1 MESIN
6 RSAIELVDEALDFTD
21 ELGVEMTELD
31 CGAVVLDFGVGVED
45 RDASPGDQWE
55 Q

>member
-21 ELGVEMTELD
+21 ELGVEMAELD
-31 CGAVVLDFGVGVED
+31 CGAVVLDFGVGVD
-45 RDASPGDQWE
+45 GQ
-55 Q
+55 